1 VRLELGK
8 PIRCTD
14 GAFGELADVIVDPT
28 TKRVTHLVAQPHK
41 LDGVSRL
48 VPIEL
53 ADPGE
58 DGEGLTLGCTI
69 DEAEQLSPVQEQA
82 FLRLGEHP
90 VSDPDWDVGVQDVL
104 AMPYY
109 AGEYGASA
117 GELDSYGVAYHR
129 VPKGEVEIRR
139 SSTVSAAG
147 GEFLG
152 QVDGFVVDS
161 DQHITHFVLE
171 KGHLWGKR
179 DVTIPI
185 GAVAKVETD
194 TVTLQLSKQEVGELP
209 SVKVHRWF

>member
-1 VRLELGK
+1 MQSDTGARGHPPHHPIWASGCPWHAATLTEEPFLGEELHVRLELGK

-139 SSTVSAAG
+139 SSTVSA
-147 GEFLG
+147 
-152 QVDGFVVDS
+152 
-161 DQHITHFVLE
+161 
-171 KGHLWGKR
+171 
-179 DVTIPI
+179 
-185 GAVAKVETD
+185 
-194 TVTLQLSKQEVGELP
+194 
-209 SVKVHRWF
+209 